1 MPVQTAV
8 DVLYILIKRTEPPDV
23 ISLQRLDFDH
33 IRTMIAHETAA
44 KLPELATEIQHPD
57 TL

>member
-1 MPVQTAV
+1 MPDTV
-8 DVLYILIKRTEPPDV
+8 
-23 ISLQRLDFDH
+23 SLQWLDLDY
-33 IRTMIAHETAA
+33 IRAMISHETAA